1 MNRNWTQ
8 KSINK
13 KINKIGEAKG
23 IRDITVFSLCTVLHV
38 LFLNQAILFN
48 YSILFLQ
55 FFKTFLNVPVY
66 FNKSQGKFPY
76 C

>member
-23 IRDITVFSLCTVLHV
+23 IRDITVFSLCTVL
-38 LFLNQAILFN
+38 FLNQAILFN

-55 FFKTFLNVPVY
+55 FFKTLLNVPVY

>member
-23 IRDITVFSLCTVLHV
+23 IRDITVFYLCTVLHV

-48 YSILFLQ
+48 NSIIFLQ
-55 FFKTFLNVPVY
+55 FFKTFLYVPVY

>member
-48 YSILFLQ
+48 NSIIFLQ

>member
-23 IRDITVFSLCTVLHV
+23 IRDITVFSLCTVL
-38 LFLNQAILFN
+38 FLNQAILFN
-48 YSILFLQ
+48 YSIIFLQ